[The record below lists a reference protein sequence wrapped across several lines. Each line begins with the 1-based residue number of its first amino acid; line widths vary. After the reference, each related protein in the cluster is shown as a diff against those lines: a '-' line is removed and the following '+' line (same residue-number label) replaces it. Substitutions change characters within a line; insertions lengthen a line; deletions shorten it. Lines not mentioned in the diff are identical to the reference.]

1 MPTKLWFRPTREPIH
16 YGVREPTRVLGQ
28 LLLGDG
34 AVSGEQLS
42 NALREQRRTRER
54 IGEILMRN
62 GADPESVARAL
73 ARQLRLPF
81 AAAPLAPQRDA
92 LALVDRPVALRLRVV
107 PLSLRDKAVSVA
119 MADPLDIT
127 AIDDLQF
134 RTGRRI
140 EPAVATAQ
148 AVQQALAAYDVT
160 EVAALLTRLPGG
172 PVASQSEDELRKAS
186 EAPPVVALLDYLLE
200 RAVAARA
207 SDVHIEPL
215 ADRVLIRAR
224 VDGVLRELVTLPL
237 HVAPALVSR
246 VKVVANL
253 DISIRRKPQDGRC
266 SFRSNGDEIA
276 ARVST
281 LPSHH
286 GEKIVLRLLATNTE
300 VATLDALGMNEVMLA
315 RMRTMLRRTHGV
327 FLVTGPTGSGK
338 TSTLYA
344 ALSEMDGRSRNIVTL
359 EDPIERR
366 IDGVTQV
373 QVNRRGGTTFARALR
388 AVLRQDPDI
397 ILIGELRDR
406 ETVETALAAALTGH
420 LVLSTLHT
428 NDAPSAATRLIEM
441 GAPPYL
447 ICGAL
452 IGVLAQ
458 RLARRLCVHCRTE
471 RSLAGREREELG
483 GADVTSRI
491 YEPAGCANCDR
502 SGYRGRIGIFELMQI
517 DSAARD
523 LIMRRAPA
531 DALRAAAQAAGTEL
545 LAQDA
550 RQKVL
555 GGLTSMEEAGP
566 LILTHSVDQ
575 ERLHKCKCGSR
586 LDRQWGWCPACG
598 ARTIIVS
605 ADQSRHH

>member
-1 MPTKLWFRPTREPIH
+1 M
-16 YGVREPTRVLGQ
+16 LGQ
-28 LLLGDG
+28 LLLAAGRISSD
-34 AVSGEQLS
+34 QLTV
-42 NALREQRRTRER
+42 ALREQQSTRER
-54 IGEILMRN
+54 LGEILTRH
-62 GADPESVARAL
+62 GADPDAIASAL
-73 ARQLRLPF
+73 ARQLKLPF
-81 AAAPLAPQRDA
+81 APAPLAPERAA
-92 LALVDRPVALRLRVV
+92 LALVARPLATRLRVV
-107 PLSLRDKAVSVA
+107 PLTVRDKAVTIA

-140 EPAVATAQ
+140 DPAVATPQ
-148 AVQQALAAYDVT
+148 AVQQALGAYDASDI
-160 EVAALLTRLPGG
+160 AALLTRIPTG
-172 PVASQSEDELRKAS
+172 PAAVQSEDELRRAS
-186 EAPPVVALLDYLLE
+186 EAPPVVALLDYLLA

-215 ADRVLIRAR
+215 VDRLLVRIR

-237 HVAPALVSR
+237 HAAPALASR
-246 VKVVANL
+246 IKVTASL

-266 SFRSNGDEIA
+266 TFSSSGNEIA

-286 GEKIVLRLLATNTE
+286 GEKIVLRLLQSSAE
-300 VATLDALGMNEVMLA
+300 LATLESIGMQGGMLA
-315 RMRTMLRRTHGV
+315 RTRALLKRTHGV

-344 ALSEMDGRSRNIVTL
+344 ALAEMDRRGRNIVTL

-366 IDGVTQV
+366 LDGVTQV

-458 RLARRLCVHCRTE
+458 RLARRLCAQCR
-471 RSLAGREREELG
+471 GQ
-483 GADVTSRI
+483 
-491 YEPAGCANCDR
+491 GCVRCD
-502 SGYRGRIGIFELMQI
+502 GVGFRGRIGIFELLPI
-517 DSAARD
+517 EAPLRD

-531 DALRAAAQAAGTEL
+531 DRLREAGRQAGYGTLADDAAEKVRSGETSAQEAEPL
-545 LAQDA
+545 LA
-550 RQKVL
+550 L
-555 GGLTSMEEAGP
+555 
-566 LILTHSVDQ
+566 
-575 ERLHKCKCGSR
+575 
-586 LDRQWGWCPACG
+586 PA
-598 ARTIIVS
+598 
-605 ADQSRHH
+605 

>member
-1 MPTKLWFRPTREPIH
+1 M
-16 YGVREPTRVLGQ
+16 REPTRVLGQ

-34 AVSGEQLS
+34 AVNGEQLS
-42 NALREQRRTRER
+42 EALREQRSTRER
-54 IGEILMRN
+54 LGEILMRH

-81 AAAPLAPQRDA
+81 AAAPLAPQREA
-92 LALVDRPVALRLRVV
+92 LALVDRPAALRLRIV
-107 PLSLRDKAVSVA
+107 PLSVRDKAVSIA
-119 MADPLDIT
+119 MADPLDIA

-148 AVQQALAAYDVT
+148 AVQQALGAYDVT
-160 EVAALLTRLPGG
+160 EVAALLTRIPGG
-172 PVASQSEDELRKAS
+172 PVAVQSEDDLRKAS

-215 ADRVLIRAR
+215 TDRVLVRAR
-224 VDGVLRELVTLPL
+224 VDGMLRELVTLPL

-266 SFRSNGDEIA
+266 AFRSNGDEIA

-286 GEKIVLRLLATNTE
+286 GEKIVLRLLAANTE
-300 VATLDALGMNEVMLA
+300 VATLDALGMNAAVLA
-315 RMRTMLRRTHGV
+315 RMRTMLKRTHGV

-344 ALSEMDGRSRNIVTL
+344 ALSEMDARSRNIVTL

-458 RLARRLCVHCRTE
+458 RLARRLCMHCRVE
-471 RSLAGREREELG
+471 RTLGARERAELG
-483 GADVTSRI
+483 IAETAPSSI
-491 YEPAGCANCDR
+491 YEPAGCSRCDR
-502 SGYRGRIGIFELMQI
+502 SGYRGRIGIFELLGI

-531 DALRAAAQAAGTEL
+531 DALRAAAQSAGTEL
-545 LAQDA
+545 LARDA

-555 GGLTSMEEAGP
+555 GGATSIEEAGP
-566 LILTHSVDQ
+566 LILTHSDAH
-575 ERLHKCKCGSR
+575 EWSRKCKCGSK
-586 LDRQWGWCPACG
+586 LDRRWGWCPACG
-598 ARTIIVS
+598 ARTALPS
-605 ADQSRHH
+605 QA